1 MILLFFDCLALLS
14 ILGYDNHLT
23 LLSELQMRLKPTKI
37 ILLGV
42 AGLALLLLPRRS
54 SRLDGTR
61 IFVKPPVK
69 PPALLNSNPEHSTNQ
84 QALSTDH
91 PHDAR

>member
-1 MILLFFDCLALLS
+1 MK
-14 ILGYDNHLT
+14 
-23 LLSELQMRLKPTKI
+23 LKPTKI

-61 IFVKPPVK
+61 IFVKPPAK
-69 PPALLNSNPEHSTNQ
+69 APALLDNDPNYSTNQ
-84 QALSTDH
+84 KALSGDH
-91 PHDAR
+91 PNDAH